1 MWCYCVCRRDN
12 QDAYMEVDWREIVEG
27 SAPGTY
33 TMLNT
38 NKMVYLGQYMC

>member
-1 MWCYCVCRRDN
+1 
-12 QDAYMEVDWREIVEG
+12 MEVDWREIVEG

-38 NKMVYLGQYMC
+38 NKMVYLGQ